1 MGIYCLNLKKNNMK
15 KTLLSLMTIM
25 TLSSNLLSQTDNI
38 WVRIPNYEN
47 NKTIVSNI
55 LQNQNVVSI
64 EKAVP
69 ASRTP
74 HLQELYQI
82 NCNCDVNDLLVATSK
97 RHDIFINPEIGP
109 KYETLGLPNDYNLS
123 VPYDYALNLI
133 NAEGAWSLTEGD
145 SSVII
150 GITDAGYYMD
160 NMELFP
166 KVVSSNLNFN
176 MSNPIHGTAVATTA
190 AGNTNNSFGK
200 SSIGY
205 NCSIDLR
212 PMNYNGL
219 LEASYAGAKVINAS
233 WAAGCYY
240 SFYGQEVIDEIY
252 NNGSIVVAAAGN
264 GTTCSGAG
272 NYVYPASYEHVI
284 SVTSIGSANNHERI
298 FGNILSTHQHN
309 DKVDLCAPGY
319 DVYVTTTNG
328 TFMTANGSSFASP
341 YVAGTIGLMLSV
353 NPCLS
358 FEQIEH
364 ILKESADTIVY
375 EVNPQYLGGLGAGR
389 LDAAKAVEM
398 AMNTKTFN
406 VVITKSVNCET
417 FSTNLFTSEFYGE
430 APYTIEWSNGTTG
443 PLCVANTPGIY
454 SVSIEDSKG
463 CRFYEEIEVSQYE
476 EIKIEASKYDVT
488 CYGRSNGSIHL
499 DVTGGVPEYS
509 YLWFNNDTTSYL
521 SDLPSGV
528 YPVLVTDAAGCSN
541 FIEVTINEPNPL
553 QTSIT
558 TNSNNIDLTVEG
570 GVQPYSYEWYSSN
583 GTYTTEDLSNM
594 SNDFYE
600 VLVTDA
606 NGCMISDYVFLNVNH
621 LGLSNNVTDEFKVYP
636 NPSNGDVTIET
647 NGNTKITI
655 TTLNGSVISSYDVY
669 NNQTIKLDNLS
680 TGVYLVISNNDIKK
694 LVIN

>member
-1 MGIYCLNLKKNNMK
+1 MK
-15 KTLLSLMTIM
+15 TTLLLLMTIM

-47 NKTIVSNI
+47 KKQIVSNL
-55 LQNQNVVSI
+55 LQDQGVVSI

-82 NCNCDVNDLLVATSK
+82 NCNCDVNDLLVTISK
-97 RHDIFINPEIGP
+97 RHDVFINPEIGP

-133 NAEGAWSLTEGD
+133 NAEGAWSFTEGD
-145 SSVII
+145 SSVVI
-150 GITDAGYYMD
+150 GISDAGYYMN

-176 MSNPIHGTAVATTA
+176 MTNPIHGTAVATTA
-190 AGNTNNSFGK
+190 AGHTNNAFGK
-200 SSIGY
+200 SSIGFK
-205 NCSIDLR
+205 SSLDLR

-219 LEASYAGAKVINAS
+219 LESSYAGAKVINAS
-233 WAAGCYY
+233 WAAGCYF
-240 SFYGQEVIDEIY
+240 SQYGQDVINEIY

-284 SVTSIGSANNHERI
+284 SVTSIGSSNNHERI

-406 VVITKSVNCET
+406 VIVTKSVDCET
-417 FSTNLFTSEFYGE
+417 FSTHLFTSEFYGE

-443 PLCVANTPGIY
+443 PLCVANVPGIY
-454 SVSIEDSKG
+454 SVSIQDSEG
-463 CRFYEEIEVSQYE
+463 CRFYEEIEVEPYQ
-476 EIKIEASKYDVT
+476 EITIESSKHDVT
-488 CYGRSNGSIHL
+488 CYGRSNGSIQL
-499 DVTGGVPEYS
+499 DVTGGKPGYS
-509 YLWFNNDTTSYL
+509 YLWYNNDTTSYL
-521 SDLPSGV
+521 NDLPAGTYV
-528 YPVLVTDAAGCSN
+528 VLVTDANNCSN
-541 FIEVTINEPNPL
+541 IHEVTIDQPNPL

-558 TNSNNIDLTVEG
+558 ANNSIIDLTVEG
-570 GVQPYSYEWYSSN
+570 GSQPYTFEWYSPYEVAN
-583 GTYTTEDLSNM
+583 TEDITNPLPG
-594 SNDFYE
+594 FYE
-600 VLVTDA
+600 VLITDA
-606 NGCMISDYVFLNVNH
+606 YGCQASDYAYVANNS
-621 LGLSNNVTDEFKVYP
+621 LGLTDNTSDEFEIYP
-636 NPSNGDVTIET
+636 NPSNGEVTIQKNSEFDLM
-647 NGNTKITI
+647 I
-655 TTLNGSVISSYDVY
+655 TTTSGQQVVVNKTFTNKASI
-669 NNQTIKLDNLS
+669 TNLAN
-680 TGVYLVISNNDIKK
+680 GVYLVTVDNQTKK
-694 LVIN
+694 LIVNK